1 MLCADGSWCV
11 PWSVVVFVGG
21 GTVPM
26 RACEGPP
33 GISLAEAS
41 REGRVAR
48 GGAVL
53 TGGVDAVR
61 FEDRL
66 VGGELACP
74 DCGGRLLPWGWA
86 RLRVLRGWSVRG
98 LAERVINVDAA
109 TE

>member
-21 GTVPM
+21 GAVPM
-26 RACEGPP
+26 RAYEGPP

-53 TGGVDAVR
+53 TVRADAAWV
-61 FEDRL
+61 EDRL
-66 VGGELACP
+66 ARDELECP
-74 DCGGRLLPWGWA
+74 DCGGRCGAGGGA
-86 RLRVLRGWSVRG
+86 RARVVPG
-98 LAERVINVDAA
+98 EPAA
-109 TE
+109 VA